1 MAGAREILSRINSIK
16 DTRKITNAMYMI
28 STAKLRKTRRDL
40 EETRPYFENI
50 QREISR
56 IFDHV
61 PDIKSKYI
69 LSAEGE
75 TKGET
80 RCGCL
85 VVTSDK
91 GLAGAYNHNVLSLAS
106 DYMAAQRYLSKKEK
120 TMLFVVGE
128 YGRQYFYRKNIPVE
142 KSFLYSA
149 QNPSMERARD
159 ITNTLMSLYDGGEL
173 DEIHIIY
180 TDMRG
185 ADTEVVEHQLLPI
198 DRDWFAFAES
208 GGKDF
213 EEGDFFPSAQSVLN
227 AIVPSY
233 VTGFIYSALVDSFC
247 SEQNARMLAMDAA
260 GRSADDMLSE
270 LSVRYNRV
278 RQTAITQEIT
288 EIAAGARYHAEKEAR

>member
-1 MAGAREILSRINSIK
+1 
-16 DTRKITNAMYMI
+16 MI
-28 STAKLRKTRRDL
+28 STTKLRKTRRDL
-40 EETRPYFENI
+40 EKTRPYFENI
-50 QREISR
+50 QMEISR

-69 LSAEGE
+69 LSPESE

-80 RCGCL
+80 KCGCL

-91 GLAGAYNHNVLSLAS
+91 GLAGAYNHNVLALAS
-106 DYMAAQRYLSKKEK
+106 EYMTAQQYLSKKEK

-128 YGRQYFYRKNIPVE
+128 YGRQYFYRKNIPVD

-159 ITNTLMSLYDGGEL
+159 ITNTLMSLYDSGEL

-185 ADTEVVEHQLLPI
+185 GADTEVIEHQLLPI
-198 DRDWFAFAES
+198 DRDWFAFGKDE
-208 GGKDF
+208 GKDF
-213 EEGDFFPSAQSVLN
+213 EEGDFFPSPQSVLN

-260 GRSADDMLSE
+260 GRNADDMLAE
-270 LSVRYNRV
+270 LSVRYNSV
-278 RQTAITQEIT
+278 RQSAITQEIT
-288 EIAAGARYHAEKEAR
+288 EIAAGARYRRNGEAR